1 MTGTEQLAQILFPNT
16 EIGRSISIEK
26 PLRDDTANLT
36 FLTNQPTIVDLNQS
50 TTPEKIDQKQFLIVC
65 LNSDIDVTRS
75 GRNIDNRAG
84 MNPQGSIVTMIPDSN
99 RSNNCNI

>member
-1 MTGTEQLAQILFPNT
+1 MTGTEQLAQILCPNT
-16 EIGRSISIEK
+16 EIGGSISIEK

-65 LNSDIDVTRS
+65 LNSDIDVTRYAGNIFNHS
-75 GRNIDNRAG
+75 G
-84 MNPQGSIVTMIPDSN
+84 MKPQVPILTIIP
-99 RSNNCNI
+99 